1 MLRAS
6 SRLSRLNVALAG
18 AGTAAA
24 IASLRTRSLTQCS
37 GSAASTSPIQLY
49 QYKICPFCNKVK
61 AYLDYTGVDYVSV
74 EVNPLSKSELAFTKE
89 HKKVPVAVI
98 NGEVV
103 AESSVIID
111 KITDLLTKGKGIVA
125 KKPDKSFYPTD
136 TTQWAEWAD
145 KKLAVMLY
153 PNITRSL
160 EESWEC
166 FQYADSV
173 ESWNLPMR
181 YATRVAGTVAMSIAN
196 GKIKKKYGIVDERAE
211 LKTELLVWTDALKT
225 NDFLHGKKITMPDL
239 MVYGVLRAIEG
250 LQTFDVI
257 MTENARLKVWY
268 DRVKQQ
274 IPPSSSAK

>member
-6 SRLSRLNVALAG
+6 SRLVRFNVALAG

-24 IASLRTRSLTQCS
+24 IVNVRTQSLTHCS
-37 GSAASTSPIQLY
+37 ASATSSSIKLY

-61 AYLDYTGVDYVSV
+61 AYLDYTGVDYVSI
-74 EVNPLSKSELAFTKE
+74 EVNPLSKSELSFTKEKE

-103 AESSVIID
+103 AESSAIID
-111 KITDLLTKGKGIVA
+111 KITDLLTHEKGIVA
-125 KKPDKSFYPTD
+125 KKLDKSFYPAD
-136 TTQWAEWAD
+136 TVHWAEWAD

-153 PNITRSL
+153 PNITRSMD
-160 EESWEC
+160 ESWEC

-181 YATRVAGTVAMSIAN
+181 QATRVVGTIAMSLAN

-211 LKTELLVWTDALKT
+211 LKVELLVWTDALKA
-225 NDFLHGKKITMPDL
+225 NDFLHGKKISMPDL
-239 MVYGVLRAIEG
+239 MVFGTLRAIEG
-250 LQTFDVI
+250 LRTFNVI
-257 MTENARLKVWY
+257 MAENAVLKAWY

-274 IPPSSSAK
+274 MPPLTK